1 MRRGISRI
9 HGRIHRQR
17 AAAPALIP
25 ALLLAMALLL
35 TLACGSEA
43 ATPTPPP
50 ATTAPPTPTAEMAA
64 ADTAAAGT
72 DEAGGMAADEPELT
86 VVLATTALAVGPQ
99 RLAFLLASE
108 QGLIKNAAVTVTP
121 VYVPDGA
128 AQPPLS
134 AEYHEWPYGV
144 RGAYAGAVEFDRPG
158 PWRLDITADGGT
170 ARDEAAGGRASLDI
184 EVGETTPVPGLGMA
198 APLSDNKTLGGGQTL
213 EQITTDYTPDPELY
227 RLTVREAVGSGRPTL
242 VVFASPAFCTSATCG
257 PQVDTVAELRETYAG
272 QANFIHIEIYD
283 NPDEIQG
290 DLEAGRLS
298 PAVDEWGLS
307 ALPHWFN
314 ESWTFVL
321 DGAGVIRGRFEGFAT
336 RAELETS
343 LKAAL
348 RLN

>member
-1 MRRGISRI
+1 MRRSTRS
-9 HGRIHRQR
+9 Q
-17 AAAPALIP
+17 PPVMALILTLP
-25 ALLLAMALLL
+25 LLLAMAL

-43 ATPTPPP
+43 VTATPTPTP
-50 ATTAPPTPTAEMAA
+50 APTLTPTPMA
-64 ADTAAAGT
+64 ADTADGAA
-72 DEAGGMAADEPELT
+72 AEPELT
-86 VVLATTALAVGPQ
+86 VVLATATLAVGPQ

-108 QGLIKNAAVTVTP
+108 QGLIKDAQVTVTP

-128 AQPPLS
+128 ASSPVTT
-134 AEYHEWPYGV
+134 EYHEWPYGV
-144 RGAYAGAVEFDRPG
+144 RGAYATAVEFDRPG
-158 PWRLDITADGGT
+158 HWRLDITADGGT
-170 ARDEAAGGRASLDI
+170 ARDAAAGGRASLDI
-184 EVGETTPVPGLGMA
+184 EVGETTPVPGLGVM
-198 APLSDNKTLGGGQTL
+198 APLSDNKTLAGGGTL

-227 RLTVREAVGSGRPTL
+227 RLTVREAVASGRPTL

-257 PQVDTVAELRETYAG
+257 PQVDTVAELRETYDG

-290 DLEAGRLS
+290 DLEAGRLA

-321 DGAGVIRGRFEGFAT
+321 DGAGLIRGRFEGFAS

-343 LKAAL
+343 LQAAL
-348 RLN
+348 ALN

>member
-1 MRRGISRI
+1 MRRSNPP
-9 HGRIHRQR
+9 IHRKR
-17 AAAPALIP
+17 AAIMPSMAA

-43 ATPTPPP
+43 VTPTPPP

-64 ADTAAAGT
+64 DTAAGA
-72 DEAGGMAADEPELT
+72 DEADGMAAGEPELT

-128 AQPPLS
+128 AQPSFS

-158 PWRLDITADGGT
+158 PWRLDITAAGGT
-170 ARDEAAGGRASLDI
+170 ARDAAAGGRASLDI

>member
-1 MRRGISRI
+1 MRRSNPP
-9 HGRIHRQR
+9 IHRKR
-17 AAAPALIP
+17 AAIMPSMAA

-50 ATTAPPTPTAEMAA
+50 ATTAPPTPTAETAA
-64 ADTAAAGT
+64 ADTAAGA
-72 DEAGGMAADEPELT
+72 DESDGMAAGEPELT

-121 VYVPDGA
+121 VYVPDGV
-128 AQPPLS
+128 AQPPFS

-158 PWRLDITADGGT
+158 PWRLDITAAGGT

-198 APLSDNKTLGGGQTL
+198 APLSDNKTLAGGQTL

-321 DGAGVIRGRFEGFAT
+321 DGAGLIRGRFEGFAT